1 MRNQKTECFE
11 SIINKSALKITLQ
24 FPEEKQRMSLKQQAS
39 EFLAKPFNKWLFVAL
54 VVLGVALLA
63 LDYSQQNA
71 PPVQQTFNASSEIVV
86 HFFFLPTCPHCNEQ
100 KPFNAQLQAEY
111 PEVKWVYHD
120 VSTPEEAALF
130 AKMAEQYKLDTSSL
144 GVPATFFKSK
154 VIVGFD
160 KAETTGVKLREALQG
175 CITECKAT
183 GGAVPSSIEK
193 ESAPSEID
201 LPFFG
206 KIRLADYSLPAL
218 AAVLGLVDGFNPCAM
233 WVLVYLIALVMEL
246 KDKRRIW
253 LIVGTFVLAS
263 GILYFLFM
271 TAWLN
276 AFLAIGFLRPVTIL
290 VGLFALGAGI
300 IGLKE
305 WWETRKA
312 PLVCK
317 VGDADDKAKTM
328 TRVKELVSAPLT
340 WATFFGIV
348 ALAFVVNSIEFVCS
362 SAIPAVFTQ
371 VLALAQLEWWQHY
384 AYIALYDFFFMLDD
398 LIIFGL
404 AAFAVSKYGVGEKY
418 AKQCKLIGGAVM
430 LVLGA
435 LMLFAPQLLR

>member
-1 MRNQKTECFE
+1 LNT
-11 SIINKSALKITLQ
+11 
-24 FPEEKQRMSLKQQAS
+24 
-39 EFLAKPFNKWLFVAL
+39 AKL
-54 VVLGVALLA
+54 
-63 LDYSQQNA
+63 S
-71 PPVQQTFNASSEIVV
+71 
-86 HFFFLPTCPHCNEQ
+86 
-100 KPFNAQLQAEY
+100 
-111 PEVKWVYHD
+111 
-120 VSTPEEAALF
+120 
-130 AKMAEQYKLDTSSL
+130 
-144 GVPATFFKSK
+144 VPATFFKSK

-160 KAETTGVKLREALQG
+160 KPETTGVKLREALIG
-175 CITECKAT
+175 CIAECKAVA
-183 GGAVPSSIEK
+183 GGAVPSSVERQ
-193 ESAPSEID
+193 SAPTEID

-206 KIRLADYSLPAL
+206 RIRFADYSLPAL
-218 AAVLGLVDGFNPCAM
+218 AVVLGIVDGFNPCAM

-246 KDKRRIW
+246 DDKRRIW
-253 LIVGTFVLAS
+253 LIVGTFVLAA
-263 GILYFLFM
+263 GVLYFLFM

-276 AFLAIGFLRPVTIL
+276 AFLAVGFLRPVTIL
-290 VGLFALGAGI
+290 VGLFALGAGLL
-300 IGLKE
+300 GVKE

-328 TRVKELVSAPLT
+328 TRVRELVAAPLT
-340 WATFFGIV
+340 WATLFGIV

-371 VLALAQLEWWQHY
+371 VLTLAQLEWWQHY

-404 AAFAVSKYGVGEKY
+404 AAFAVTRYGVGEKY
-418 AKQCKLIGGAVM
+418 AKQCKLVGGVVM

>member
-1 MRNQKTECFE
+1 MVFST
-11 SIINKSALKITLQ
+11 LKKQ
-24 FPEEKQRMSLKQQAS
+24 FK
-39 EFLAKPFNKWLFVAL
+39 EFLSKPFNKWLVIAL
-54 VVLGVALLA
+54 LVLGVALLA
-63 LDYSQQNA
+63 FDA
-71 PPVQQTFNASSEIVV
+71 AQQTASFQRAQNASSEIIV

-111 PEVKWVYHD
+111 PEAKWVYHD
-120 VSTPEEAALF
+120 VSNPEEAALL
-130 AKMAEQYKLDTSSL
+130 AKMAEQHGLDTSKL

-160 KAETTGVKLREALQG
+160 KPETTGVKLREALED
-175 CITECKAT
+175 CIAECKAA
-183 GGAVPSSIEK
+183 GGATPSSVEK
-193 ESAPSEID
+193 EYAPTEID

-206 KIRLADYSLPAL
+206 KIRIADYSLPVL
-218 AAVLGLVDGFNPCAM
+218 AVVLGIVDGFNPCAM

-246 KDKRRIW
+246 NDRRRVW
-253 LIVGTFVLAS
+253 LIVGSFVLAS
-263 GILYFLFM
+263 GVLYFLFM

-276 AFLAIGFLRPVTIL
+276 AFLAIGFFRPVTIL

-300 IGLKE
+300 TGVKE
-305 WWETRKA
+305 YWEMRGKA
-312 PLVCK
+312 IVCK
-317 VGDADDKAKTM
+317 VGNEEEKAKTM
-328 TRVKELVSAPLT
+328 NRVKELVSAPLT
-340 WATFFGIV
+340 WATLAGIV

-371 VLALAQLEWWQHY
+371 VLALARLEWWQHY

-404 AAFAVSKYGVGEKY
+404 AAFAVTRYGVGEKY

-435 LMLFAPQLLR
+435 MMLFAPQLLR